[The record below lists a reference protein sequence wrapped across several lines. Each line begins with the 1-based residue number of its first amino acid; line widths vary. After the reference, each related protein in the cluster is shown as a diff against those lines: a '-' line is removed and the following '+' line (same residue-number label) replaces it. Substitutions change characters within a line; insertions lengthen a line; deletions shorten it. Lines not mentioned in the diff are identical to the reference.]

1 MHLFPLLPKL
11 ALSLKA
17 SKMIF
22 DQKNEGFLSSCFTPD
37 EEIFV
42 VLNPSEKEREKNKKR
57 RGKRTGKEREKQC
70 FLILGLLSH
79 SLTGKVCC
87 F

>member
-42 VLNPSEKEREKNKKR
+42 VLNPSEKK
-57 RGKRTGKEREKQC
+57 REKQC

>member
-42 VLNPSEKEREKNKKR
+42 VLNPSEKEREKDKKR
-57 RGKRTGKEREKQC
+57 RGKRTGKGE
-70 FLILGLLSH
+70 
-79 SLTGKVCC
+79 GKAMLPNSW
-87 F
+87 FIKS